1 MLKRFKK
8 RYFKCYDEYAYDYEN
23 IFNFRCYSLEI
34 MLHQLSTE
42 VADLYKQETWSS
54 EPMGDHGFVTP
65 LVKLYKVI
73 HITKTIIC

>member
-1 MLKRFKK
+1 
-8 RYFKCYDEYAYDYEN
+8 
-23 IFNFRCYSLEI
+23 

-65 LVKLYKVI
+65 LVIDGSEFTLCLFGCVNF
-73 HITKTIIC
+73 